1 MEELYHAALEVSG
14 EERAAL
20 LARSDPEIRRSVEIL
35 LAQGSSGGA
44 VLDRPAWEWAAN
56 LLDSPTAQIES
67 GALLGPYRVESRIGA
82 GGMGQVYRATDSRL
96 NRSVAIKFLSAQFSD
111 RFEREAKAIAA
122 LNHPNICQ
130 IYDIGPNYLVMEYVD
145 GSPVVSADQQPLPTS
160 EVLRLAG
167 QIASALQAAHAQG
180 IIHRDLKPANILVST
195 TGTVKLLDFGL
206 AKRTADTDP
215 AQPADLSQTM
225 GVTQPGTIMGSP
237 AYMSPEQAQ
246 GKPTDARSDI
256 FSFGAVL
263 YEMFAGRRAFSGDS
277 VASTLG
283 AILYRDPAPLNA
295 PPALNA
301 IVLKCLAKSPD
312 ARYQTA
318 NDLQQALERAS
329 PGSDS
334 SVVQLIRRNALM
346 VAVAAIALVAIVAAA
361 AAMYRRGANAGRI
374 DSIAVLPLDMRSN
387 DPEAEYISD
396 GITESINNSLAK
408 LPSLKVIPN
417 SVALHYKGKSADF
430 QKVGDA
436 LGVQAVLTGRVA
448 QRGDDLGISIELDDV
463 RNGKQLWGQQYSR
476 KVADLLMLQND
487 IAKEVSQRLRSQLS
501 LAEQQKLTL
510 GSTGNPEAYQ
520 LFLKGEYYSGKFT
533 KEGFD
538 KGIDYLNQAIA
549 KDPNYAEAYSALAMN
564 YINQDDWFITPR
576 QAGPR
581 ARDAAK
587 KALALDETDVE
598 AHVALAIEEQWYEWD
613 WAASEREFKRA
624 IELKP
629 DSGDAHGYYSWFLPP
644 MRRNDEAVAEAERAL
659 RIDPISTGLN
669 GNLGSVFVFTHQ
681 WDKAIEQL
689 RAAIDLDLDHGY
701 WFDYCFLGRAY
712 EQKGRLPEA
721 IATFQRGLTL
731 EGNTELWSGLGHA
744 YAASGNKAEAQ
755 KVLDHLKELSTHSY
769 VAPYNVAVIY
779 VGLGEKDEAFA
790 WLNRAYEERSYIL
803 AEYLTTDARLDTLH
817 SDPRFAELVRRIGL
831 PQ

>member
-1 MEELYHAALEVSG
+1 METAASFE
-14 EERAAL
+14 
-20 LARSDPEIRRSVEIL
+20 ARFAP
-35 LAQGSSGGA
+35 SSY
-44 VLDRPAWEWAAN
+44 
-56 LLDSPTAQIES
+56 PT
-67 GALLGPYRVESRIGA
+67 
-82 GGMGQVYRATDSRL
+82 
-96 NRSVAIKFLSAQFSD
+96 
-111 RFEREAKAIAA
+111 
-122 LNHPNICQ
+122 
-130 IYDIGPNYLVMEYVD
+130 
-145 GSPVVSADQQPLPTS
+145 
-160 EVLRLAG
+160 
-167 QIASALQAAHAQG
+167 
-180 IIHRDLKPANILVST
+180 
-195 TGTVKLLDFGL
+195 
-206 AKRTADTDP
+206 
-215 AQPADLSQTM
+215 
-225 GVTQPGTIMGSP
+225 VTQPGTIMGSP

-246 GKPTDARSDI
+246 GRPTDARSDI

-283 AILYRDPAPLNA
+283 AILYRDPAPLKA

-334 SVVQLIRRNALM
+334 SVTDLVMRHPRALAFAVALM
-346 VAVAAIALVAIVAAA
+346 IISVGALAI
-361 AAMYRRGANAGRI
+361 YRKGANTGRI

-387 DPEAEYISD
+387 DPEADYISD

-501 LAEQQKLTL
+501 PAEQQKLTL

-520 LFLKGEYYSGKFT
+520 LFLKGEYYSGRFT

-549 KDPNYAEAYSALAMN
+549 KDPNYAEAYSALANN

-689 RAAIDLDLDHGY
+689 RAAIDLDHGY

-790 WLNRAYEERSYIL
+790 WLNRAYEERSYTL

>member
-20 LARSDPEIRRSVEIL
+20 LERSDPEIRSSVEIL
-35 LAQGSSGGA
+35 LAQDDSGEA

-56 LLDSPTAQIES
+56 LPDSPTVQIES

-82 GGMGQVYRATDSRL
+82 GGMGQVYRASDSRL

-122 LNHPNICQ
+122 LNHSNICQ
-130 IYDIGPNYLVMEYVD
+130 IYDIGPNYLVMEYVE
-145 GSPVVSADQQPLPTS
+145 GAPVVSPGQQPLPTA

-167 QIASALQAAHAQG
+167 QIASALQAAHVQG

-206 AKRTADTDP
+206 AKQTADTDP
-215 AQPADLSQTM
+215 TKTADLSRTM
-225 GVTQPGTIMGSP
+225 GVTQPGTIMGGP
-237 AYMSPEQAQ
+237 AYMSPEHAQ

-283 AILYRDPAPLNA
+283 AILYRDPDPLNA

-301 IVLKCLAKSPD
+301 IVLKCRAKSPD

-318 NDLQQALERAS
+318 TDLQQALERAS
-329 PGSDS
+329 PGGDS
-334 SVVQLIRRNALM
+334 RVVQFIRRNART
-346 VAVAAIALVAIVAAA
+346 VAVAAIALVVIVAAA
-361 AAMYRRGANAGRI
+361 AALYRRGANAGRI
-374 DSIAVLPLDMRSN
+374 DSIAVLPLEMRSS
-387 DPEAEYISD
+387 DPEADYISD

-417 SVALHYKGKSADF
+417 SVALHYKGKSAEF

-463 RNGKQLWGQQYSR
+463 RTGKQLWGQQYSR

-501 LAEQQKLTL
+501 PAEQQKLTL

-549 KDPNYAEAYSALAMN
+549 KDPSYAEAYSALAMN

-587 KALALDETDVE
+587 KALALNETDAE

-644 MRRNDEAVAEAERAL
+644 MRRNDEAV
-659 RIDPISTGLN
+659 
-669 GNLGSVFVFTHQ
+669 
-681 WDKAIEQL
+681 
-689 RAAIDLDLDHGY
+689 
-701 WFDYCFLGRAY
+701 
-712 EQKGRLPEA
+712 
-721 IATFQRGLTL
+721 
-731 EGNTELWSGLGHA
+731 
-744 YAASGNKAEAQ
+744 
-755 KVLDHLKELSTHSY
+755 
-769 VAPYNVAVIY
+769 
-779 VGLGEKDEAFA
+779 
-790 WLNRAYEERSYIL
+790 
-803 AEYLTTDARLDTLH
+803 TTDARLDALH

>member
-20 LARSDPEIRRSVEIL
+20 LARSDPEIRRAVEIL
-35 LAQGSSGGA
+35 LAQGGSGAA
-44 VLDRPAWEWAAN
+44 VLDRPAWERAAT

-111 RFEREAKAIAA
+111 RFEREAKTIAA

-145 GSPVVSADQQPLPTS
+145 GSPVVSPDQQPLPTS

-206 AKRTADTDP
+206 AKQAAGTDP
-215 AQPADLSQTM
+215 AQTADLSQTM

-246 GKPTDARSDI
+246 GRPTDARSDI

-283 AILYRDPAPLNA
+283 AILYRDPAPLKA

-334 SVVQLIRRNALM
+334 SVTDLVMRHPRALAFAVALM
-346 VAVAAIALVAIVAAA
+346 IISVGALAI
-361 AAMYRRGANAGRI
+361 YRKGANTGRI

-387 DPEAEYISD
+387 DPEADYISD

-501 LAEQQKLTL
+501 PAEQQKLTL

-520 LFLKGEYYSGKFT
+520 LFLKGEYYSGRFT

-549 KDPNYAEAYSALAMN
+549 KDPNYAEAYSALANN

-669 GNLGSVFVFTHQ
+669 GNLGSVFVFTHR

-689 RAAIDLDLDHGY
+689 RAAIDLDHGY

-790 WLNRAYEERSYIL
+790 WLNRAYEERSYTL